1 MILQN
6 RRQYNFTR
14 KQIARLERTIA
25 AATKAKDEMDPL
37 VYEAAVNGYRS
48 LIAELRKQLREYDS
62 LGRVKALR
70 LDSLRELPRLLV
82 QARVARRL
90 TQAQLAEML
99 GIHAQQIQRYE
110 ETGYRSASLK
120 RVLEV
125 MGTLGIDLK
134 ARVPLSPYPNPREP
148 VPTSARRAADLA
160 PTLDL
165 TPAHR

>member
-1 MILQN
+1 
-6 RRQYNFTR
+6 
-14 KQIARLERTIA
+14 
-25 AATKAKDEMDPL
+25 
-37 VYEAAVNGYRS
+37 
-48 LIAELRKQLREYDS
+48 
-62 LGRVKALR
+62 
-70 LDSLRELPRLLV
+70 
-82 QARVARRL
+82 
-90 TQAQLAEML
+90 ML

>member
-1 MILQN
+1 
-6 RRQYNFTR
+6 
-14 KQIARLERTIA
+14 
-25 AATKAKDEMDPL
+25 
-37 VYEAAVNGYRS
+37 
-48 LIAELRKQLREYDS
+48 
-62 LGRVKALR
+62 
-70 LDSLRELPRLLV
+70 
-82 QARVARRL
+82 
-90 TQAQLAEML
+90 ML

-125 MGTLGIDLK
+125 MGTLGIDFK

-148 VPTSARRAADLA
+148 VPASARRAADLA